1 MLVFL
6 FRTPIWRQE
15 ISGNIWTLH
24 WLSTEDTG
32 NMHWTNNL
40 PNSITY
46 QTAKN
51 HEMNTYQFSSNAI
64 VALSRTTITLK
75 FKMRWKVNCSI
86 FSNISSGTAW
96 LLQGMKRSGRAR
108 RNIGKYTIV
117 NHNRTVSFSKFSFLK
132 LSHLLI
138 RSYQVAVLLICSLA
152 LSHFAKA
159 GKLQTDINLVP
170 PLGSRIPNH

>member
-1 MLVFL
+1 MLVSL

-15 ISGNIWTLH
+15 NGGNIRTLH
-24 WLSTEDTG
+24 WLSNEDTD

-40 PNSITY
+40 PNSV
-46 QTAKN
+46 TAKN

-75 FKMRWKVNCSI
+75 FKMRWKVNYSI

-96 LLQGMKRSGRAR
+96 LLQGMKKSGRAW

-117 NHNRTVSFSKFSFLK
+117 NHNRTVSFSKFSFFK
-132 LSHLLI
+132 LLHLLI

-152 LSHFAKA
+152 LSHFL
-159 GKLQTDINLVP
+159 KL
-170 PLGSRIPNH
+170 